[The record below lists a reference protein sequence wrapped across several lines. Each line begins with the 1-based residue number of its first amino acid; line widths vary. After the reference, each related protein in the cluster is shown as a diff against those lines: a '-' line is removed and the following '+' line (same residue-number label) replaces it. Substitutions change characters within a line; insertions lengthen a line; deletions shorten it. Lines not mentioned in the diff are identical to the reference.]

1 MERLSRRRTQ
11 LRPCSPVLE
20 FRFARNPRR
29 ARRRAFHRTRGG
41 DSPRDRAHL
50 RRIAHGHVVRRRGRN
65 AKMIACSGARL
76 NPPERAPTAVFT
88 GRREGS
94 FSNFRLLSPGLS
106 TSPCSHPTQLHGRM
120 RVASRCASRPASS
133 RPRPW
138 PFFLGGLPQ
147 RPGLVVVDPDLELRG
162 VSCDEWLW
170 CAVAAPG
177 AIPRHL
183 RNIRA
188 SRGLPRTRKR
198 AGSSCAGGSRTAP
211 SASGRRRTDP
221 SSPRGAPAAGRD
233 QRGRRPK
240 RELRETKF
248 NSFA

>member
-1 MERLSRRRTQ
+1 MGGCAWHLVV
-11 LRPCSPVLE
+11 LPGRPAL
-20 FRFARNPRR
+20 
-29 ARRRAFHRTRGG
+29 G
-41 DSPRDRAHL
+41 L
-50 RRIAHGHVVRRRGRN
+50 
-65 AKMIACSGARL
+65 
-76 NPPERAPTAVFT
+76 
-88 GRREGS
+88 
-94 FSNFRLLSPGLS
+94 GLS
-106 TSPCSHPTQLHGRM
+106 
-120 RVASRCASRPASS
+120 
-133 RPRPW
+133 
-138 PFFLGGLPQ
+138 FLAVS
-147 RPGLVVVDPDLELRG
+147 GLVVVDPDLELRG